1 MGKRI
6 RVKPSKGQSMAGF
19 IGGLIFVGIG
29 IFVAIPM
36 AGAFGIL
43 WTIFAGVITITH
55 GINVFGEKGI
65 ATHEIEV
72 KDEYSKGELDFDER
86 LRKLKALKDEGIIT
100 LDEYERKRNEILKE
114 KW

>member
-1 MGKRI
+1 MGKKI
-6 RVKPSKGQSMAGF
+6 KVKPSKGQSMFGF
-19 IGGLIFVGIG
+19 IAGLLFIGIG
-29 IFVAIPM
+29 IFIVIPN

-43 WTIFAGVITITH
+43 WTIFAGIITTTH
-55 GINVFGEKGI
+55 GINAFGSKGI

-72 KDEYSKGELDFDER
+72 TENRSENELDFDEK
-86 LRKLKALKDEGIIT
+86 LRKLKSLKEDGIIT